1 MKHFLFLFIGLVLIA
16 CGANNSNPAKTPQNA
31 TPDSVPASAKF
42 DTLAKKAKPAV
53 VKKDTMTAEEFAVA
67 NKVGALKAVKMAEDT
82 FKVIKL
88 VSPEVYKSIMEW
100 SYAVNVEDSMP
111 MTGVVSGHGKWLV
124 PLEYNDVHQLTKD
137 VFVGHLTVNL
147 YQGDYDASSFA
158 ELVQVV
164 YRGRPIG
171 NFTYTCEITPI
182 MYRQNAVGFVKTFY
196 NTNNQQYFR
205 YYIDTKGN
213 GWDAWVGVQVGSYPH
228 FEYYKVNDNVLTL
241 WGGAKK
247 PEDLAAFYPEDRSL
261 YKVDLRS
268 GRVLENPFVPSD

>member
-1 MKHFLFLFIGLVLIA
+1 
-16 CGANNSNPAKTPQNA
+16 
-31 TPDSVPASAKF
+31 
-42 DTLAKKAKPAV
+42 
-53 VKKDTMTAEEFAVA
+53 
-67 NKVGALKAVKMAEDT
+67 
-82 FKVIKL
+82 
-88 VSPEVYKSIMEW
+88 
-100 SYAVNVEDSMP
+100 
-111 MTGVVSGHGKWLV
+111 
-124 PLEYNDVHQLTKD
+124 
-137 VFVGHLTVNL
+137 LTVNL

-171 NFTYTCEITPI
+171 NFTYTCDITPI
-182 MYRQNAVGFVKTFY
+182 MYRQKAVGFVKTFY

-228 FEYYKVNDNVLTL
+228 FEYYKINDNVLTL